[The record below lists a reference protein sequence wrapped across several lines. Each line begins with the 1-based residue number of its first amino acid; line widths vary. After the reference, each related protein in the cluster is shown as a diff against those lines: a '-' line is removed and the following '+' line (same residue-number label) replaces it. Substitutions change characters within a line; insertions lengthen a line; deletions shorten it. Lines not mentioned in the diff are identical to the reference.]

1 MGGGFKMEEEYQT
14 ELWDDS
20 IPFSELSPKYAIT
33 VGDGLR
39 IMLSLL
45 NKTDESNSEHGK
57 RYVFTSHK
65 ELKTKFYGLEYDQ
78 LGNLVET
85 DLPID
90 EETGERMSELYR
102 GKPYTVEEEVIYQ
115 RYFSNHPEYI
125 DTFIETHPIISKYIT
140 ERNMYYTPNLFRF
153 FSKGRL
159 EANVSHLTGIF
170 IDIDNVSIEEAQSRL
185 DASGLPT
192 PTVGIFSGG
201 GVHYYW
207 IFNYNVPA
215 NEAKTKRAKEL
226 GYTYLDTWRNLTR
239 YYQYKLGGDPKVSD
253 ASRLLRIPGSINY
266 NHEEPLETF
275 FLFVNEDITY
285 NILDLN
291 RQYLEERDTLVQAV
305 NSYNLP
311 LNELYKPFRYLVD
324 SKIHNQGDKL
334 IEQFKEIGPNS
345 KVEEPKP
352 FVRYNN
358 IRYGFANYHHLVI
371 QDLIKLSE
379 LRGGIT
385 KGNRNDFLLLLH
397 QFGMTKEELYL
408 ANLNYIRPC
417 DRYTTKQVDYILNR
431 KHNYTKDGAKPKRET
446 MIEWLKITIDEQ
458 SQLKVIVSEP
468 LANIRK
474 AINRIDETS
483 SKIFNGYEML
493 LKRVVANHIKGKKW
507 TVKYKAELLNLT
519 TRGVYR
525 LQKDEVRTL
534 AQEQQEQERIITLVK
549 SSLDLIDEVL
559 NTLFALIDMGLP
571 QSECTEFQNRLD
583 KQTKQL
589 NKLNSYLSGEP
600 IFHKSKV
607 RVKQVESRVIELK
620 DYLNTLA
627 A

>member
-1 MGGGFKMEEEYQT
+1 MEEIIQSI
-14 ELWDDS
+14 LWDES
-20 IPFSELSPKYAIT
+20 IPYSEVGPQHRIN
-33 VGDGLR
+33 VGDGLS

-57 RYVFTSHK
+57 RYVLTSQK
-65 ELKTKFYGLEYDQ
+65 EKVTKFYGMGYNQ
-78 LGNLVET
+78 QGILVDEEM
-85 DLPID
+85 PID
-90 EETGERMSELYR
+90 EETGDRMSELLR

-115 RYFSNHPEYI
+115 RYFSNHP
-125 DTFIETHPIISKYIT
+125 DFIEDFINNHPIISKYIIG
-140 ERNMYYTPNLFRF
+140 RNMYYTPNLFNY
-153 FSKGRL
+153 FSKGRF
-159 EANVSHLTGIF
+159 ESNVSHLTGIF
-170 IDIDNVSIEEAQSRL
+170 IDIDDVTVEEAEARL
-185 DASGLPT
+185 ANSGLPQ
-192 PTVGIFSGG
+192 PTVAVFSGG

-207 IFNYNVPA
+207 VFNYNVPSDG
-215 NEAKTKRAKEL
+215 AKTKRAKEL

-266 NHEEPLETF
+266 NHEEPIKTY
-275 FLFVNEDITY
+275 FLYINEDSTY
-285 NILDLN
+285 NLLELN
-291 RQYLEERDTLVQAV
+291 KQYLKERDSLVQEV
-305 NSYNLP
+305 NNYNLP
-311 LNELYKPFRYLVD
+311 FKELYKPFQYLVD
-324 SKIHNQGDKL
+324 DKIKDQGKSL
-334 IEQFKEIGPNS
+334 TQHFEELEPNT
-345 KVEEPKP
+345 KVDDPKP
-352 FVRYNN
+352 FNRYNN

-379 LRGGIT
+379 MRGGIA

-397 QFGMTKEELYL
+397 QFGMTSDELYL
-408 ANLNYIRPC
+408 ANLNYIRHS
-417 DRYTTKQVDYILNR
+417 DRYTNKQVDYILKR
-431 KHNYTKDGAKPKRET
+431 KHNYKKDGVKPKRET
-446 MIEWLKITIDEQ
+446 MIEWLDITIDEQ

-474 AINRIDETS
+474 AIKRIDETS

-493 LKRVVANHIKGKKW
+493 LKRVVANHVKGKKW

-534 AQEQQEQERIITLVK
+534 AEEQKEQERIISLVK

-559 NTLFALIDMGLP
+559 NTLFALIELGLP

-589 NKLNSYLSGEP
+589 NKLNTYLSGES

-620 DYLNTLA
+620 EYLNTIA